1 MDELT
6 SCATFA
12 GHMTWAHSLGIF
24 EYTSILLFLLFYVIY
39 TSKVLRVN
47 NFIKSSSKKLLLK
60 FLLRSTYF
68 SFFLIALLGPS
79 FGEATKE
86 VKSMGKDIFICVD
99 LSQSMNAFDVQPT
112 RLERVKFELKNIIE
126 AFNSDRKGL
135 IMFSNEAFMQCPLTY
150 DNNAL
155 TLFIQTLNTSLV
167 PNTGTDFGP
176 PLKLALD
183 KLNSEKNASIRQKS
197 KVIILISDGEDFGEE
212 TEEIGKKIEEANIKL
227 FTLGVGTEMG
237 SKIKTN
243 RGFKTDRAGN
253 EVKSKLNTIALKRLA
268 NKTNGKYFEINQSRN
283 DVNKLINT
291 INQIEGE
298 LRDSKNIDTKSN
310 KYFYFLI
317 LAAFLLMSD
326 VLITLKIIRL

>member
-1 MDELT
+1 
-6 SCATFA
+6 
-12 GHMTWAHSLGIF
+12 
-24 EYTSILLFLLFYVIY
+24 
-39 TSKVLRVN
+39 
-47 NFIKSSSKKLLLK
+47 
-60 FLLRSTYF
+60 
-68 SFFLIALLGPS
+68 
-79 FGEATKE
+79 
-86 VKSMGKDIFICVD
+86 MGKDIFICVD